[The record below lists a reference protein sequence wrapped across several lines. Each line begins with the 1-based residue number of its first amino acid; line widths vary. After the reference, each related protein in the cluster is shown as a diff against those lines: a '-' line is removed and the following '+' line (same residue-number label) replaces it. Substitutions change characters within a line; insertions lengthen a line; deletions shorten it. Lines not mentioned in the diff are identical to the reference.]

1 MQQAQGILG
10 HSSAAEQGLAQLGS
24 ALTAIREQMQ
34 GINPNFQFLDV
45 SASLSKE
52 LEALNSSLL
61 TISAQY
67 QSKKTQYET
76 SRSTDLS
83 GAFGTIRSAHQTS
96 TNASSLA
103 AAAATLL
110 ATSRESRRDAAGLE
124 AAAAT

>member
-1 MQQAQGILG
+1 
-10 HSSAAEQGLAQLGS
+10 
-24 ALTAIREQMQ
+24 MQ

-83 GAFGTIRSAHQTS
+83 GIA
-96 TNASSLA
+96 LP
-103 AAAATLL
+103 L
-110 ATSRESRRDAAGLE
+110 
-124 AAAAT
+124 

>member
-1 MQQAQGILG
+1 
-10 HSSAAEQGLAQLGS
+10 
-24 ALTAIREQMQ
+24 MQ
-34 GINPNFQFLDV
+34 GINPNFQFLDM

-83 GAFGTIRSAHQTS
+83 GIA
-96 TNASSLA
+96 LP
-103 AAAATLL
+103 L
-110 ATSRESRRDAAGLE
+110 
-124 AAAAT
+124 

>member
-1 MQQAQGILG
+1 
-10 HSSAAEQGLAQLGS
+10 
-24 ALTAIREQMQ
+24 MQ

-45 SASLSKE
+45 SASLSEE

-83 GAFGTIRSAHQTS
+83 GIA
-96 TNASSLA
+96 LP
-103 AAAATLL
+103 L
-110 ATSRESRRDAAGLE
+110 
-124 AAAAT
+124 

>member
-83 GAFGTIRSAHQTS
+83 GAFGTIRFAHQTS